1 MKKNEII
8 NREFETR
15 MMHCGLMAEIIA
27 YRSCNDMD
35 VRFETGHIRHG
46 VRYSDFK
53 KEKLAEFSNEEK
65 RAMRLGEIRTMHCG
79 MDAEITDYPR
89 STNISVEFEN
99 SAKRTRV
106 AYDSFKKGSV
116 SPRPRTRVGEKKMM
130 NCGVMAEII
139 AYRGNKDIDVRFEGK
154 TIREHMTY
162 DAFKRGS
169 IAVNKPEKSKRR
181 MKDEQKYVGQKKMMK
196 CGLEGEIVAF
206 RGYANIEVKL
216 SNDEICS
223 TDLRSFNAGTV
234 SPTRVY
240 LGEIRTMRCGQ
251 EARIVS
257 FRTNDDIDIEFVDT
271 GFVRKKVTYSAFS
284 AGQIKAPVL
293 DHRNRPF
300 NSMAEMCEH
309 YHIKYQTYHRRIMD
323 GWTQREALT
332 IPVCC

>member
-1 MKKNEII
+1 
-8 NREFETR
+8 
-15 MMHCGLMAEIIA
+15 
-27 YRSCNDMD
+27 
-35 VRFETGHIRHG
+35 
-46 VRYSDFK
+46 
-53 KEKLAEFSNEEK
+53 
-65 RAMRLGEIRTMHCG
+65 MRLGEIRSMHCG

-162 DAFKRGS
+162 DAFKKGS
-169 IAVNKPEKSKRR
+169 IAVNEQKKSKRR
-181 MKDEQKYVGQKKMMK
+181 MEDEQKYVGQKKMMK

-206 RGYANIEVKL
+206 HGYANIEVKL
-216 SNDEICS
+216 SNDEIRS

-240 LGEIRTMRCGQ
+240 LGEIRTMHCGQ

-257 FRTNDDIDIEFVDT
+257 FRTKDDIDIEFVHT
-271 GFVRKKVTYSAFS
+271 GFIRKKVTYSAFS

-300 NSMAEMCEH
+300 NSMVEMCEH

>member
-1 MKKNEII
+1 
-8 NREFETR
+8 
-15 MMHCGLMAEIIA
+15 
-27 YRSCNDMD
+27 
-35 VRFETGHIRHG
+35 
-46 VRYSDFK
+46 
-53 KEKLAEFSNEEK
+53 
-65 RAMRLGEIRTMHCG
+65 
-79 MDAEITDYPR
+79 
-89 STNISVEFEN
+89 
-99 SAKRTRV
+99 
-106 AYDSFKKGSV
+106 
-116 SPRPRTRVGEKKMM
+116 
-130 NCGVMAEII
+130 
-139 AYRGNKDIDVRFEGK
+139 
-154 TIREHMTY
+154 
-162 DAFKRGS
+162 
-169 IAVNKPEKSKRR
+169 
-181 MKDEQKYVGQKKMMK
+181 MMK

-257 FRTNDDIDIEFVDT
+257 FRTKDDIDIEFVDT

-300 NSMAEMCEH
+300 NSMVEMCEH

>member
-1 MKKNEII
+1 
-8 NREFETR
+8 
-15 MMHCGLMAEIIA
+15 
-27 YRSCNDMD
+27 
-35 VRFETGHIRHG
+35 
-46 VRYSDFK
+46 
-53 KEKLAEFSNEEK
+53 
-65 RAMRLGEIRTMHCG
+65 
-79 MDAEITDYPR
+79 
-89 STNISVEFEN
+89 
-99 SAKRTRV
+99 
-106 AYDSFKKGSV
+106 
-116 SPRPRTRVGEKKMM
+116 MM

-139 AYRGNKDIDVRFEGK
+139 AYRGNKDIDVRFENK
-154 TIREHMTY
+154 AVREHMTY
-162 DAFKRGS
+162 YAFRKGT
-169 IAVNKPEKSKRR
+169 IALAERAKSQRRIDDEK
-181 MKDEQKYVGQKKMMK
+181 KYVGQKKMMK

-223 TDLRSFNAGTV
+223 TDLRSFYAGTV

-240 LGEIRTMRCGQ
+240 LGEIRTMHCGQ

-257 FRTNDDIDIEFVDT
+257 FRTKDDIDIEFVDT

-300 NSMAEMCEH
+300 KSMVEMCEH

>member
-99 SAKRTRV
+99 STERSGV
-106 AYDSFKKGSV
+106 NYDSFKKGSV
-116 SPRPRTRVGEKKMM
+116 SPHLRTRVGEKKMM

-139 AYRGNKDIDVRFEGK
+139 AYRGNKDIDVRFENK
-154 TIREHMTY
+154 AVREHMTY
-162 DAFKRGS
+162 YAFRKGT
-169 IAVNKPEKSKRR
+169 IALAERAKSQRRIDDEK
-181 MKDEQKYVGQKKMMK
+181 KYVGQKKMMK

-223 TDLRSFNAGTV
+223 TDLRSFYAGTV

-240 LGEIRTMRCGQ
+240 LGEIRTMHCGQ

-257 FRTNDDIDIEFVDT
+257 FRTKDDIDIEFVDT

-300 NSMAEMCEH
+300 KSMVEMCEH

>member
-1 MKKNEII
+1 MKKNEIK

-35 VRFETGHIRHG
+35 VRFETGHIRYG

-53 KEKLAEFSNEEK
+53 AEKLAEFSNEEK
-65 RAMRLGEIRTMHCG
+65 RAMRVGEIRTMHCG
-79 MDAEITDYPR
+79 MDAEITEYPR

-99 SAKRTRV
+99 SVKKTGV
-106 AYDSFKKGSV
+106 AYGSFKKGSV
-116 SPRPRTRVGEKKMM
+116 NPRPRTRVGEKKMM
-130 NCGVMAEII
+130 NCGLMAEIT
-139 AYRGNKDIDVRFEGK
+139 AYRGNKDIDVRFEGRA
-154 TIREHMTY
+154 IRVHMTY

-169 IAVNKPEKSKRR
+169 IAVNEPTKSKRR
-181 MKDEQKYVGQKKMMK
+181 IEDEQKYVGQKKTMK

-206 RGYANIEVKL
+206 HGYANIEVKL
-216 SNDEICS
+216 SNNEICS

-234 SPTRVY
+234 TPTRVY
-240 LGEIRTMRCGQ
+240 LGEIRTMNCGQ

-257 FRTNDDIDIEFVDT
+257 FRTKDDIDIEFVET

-300 NSMAEMCEH
+300 KNMVEMCEY
-309 YHIKYQTYHRRIMD
+309 YHIKYQTYHRRIKD
-323 GWTQREALT
+323 GWTQHDALT
-332 IPVCC
+332 ISVCC